1 MGLLRKLTSTLAGY
15 LVLYGEVTQEIGRIA
30 AGFFSNRWQRF
41 RALPASEQAFTLLT
55 ATVVLFTFLPWRAY
69 QIRFGDDP
77 ARRHGIYSDDF
88 ALILLGCLLAALP
101 LIWYLL
107 PAEPQKLPR
116 SNIFRLG
123 GAILVLGF
131 ALLNWI
137 FPQRIAA
144 TKEATFAWSFYAF
157 QLVAM
162 LWVMTGIL
170 GGRTYA
176 QYPVKN

>member
-1 MGLLRKLTSTLAGY
+1 VGLLRKLTSTLAGY

-30 AGFFSNRWQRF
+30 ADFFSLRWRRF
-41 RALPASEQAFTLLT
+41 RALPASEQAFALLT
-55 ATVVLFTFLPWRAY
+55 AIVIIFTFLPWRAY

-88 ALILLGCLLAALP
+88 TLILLGCLLAVLP
-101 LIWYLL
+101 LAWYLM
-107 PAEPQKLPR
+107 PAEPKKLPR
-116 SNIFRLG
+116 SNLLRLG

-144 TKEATFAWSFYAF
+144 TKEATFAWSFYVF
-157 QLVAM
+157 QLVAV
-162 LWVMTGIL
+162 LWAMTGIL

-176 QYPVKN
+176 QYPVRN

>member
-1 MGLLRKLTSTLAGY
+1 VSLLRKLTSLLAGY

-55 ATVVLFTFLPWRAY
+55 AIVILFTFLPWRSY
-69 QIRFGDDP
+69 QIRFGDDSP
-77 ARRHGIYSDDF
+77 RRHGIYSDDF

-101 LIWYLL
+101 LIWYLM
-107 PAEPQKLPR
+107 PAEPKKLPR
-116 SNIFRLG
+116 PQLFRLG

-144 TKEATFAWSFYAF
+144 TKEATFAWSFYVF